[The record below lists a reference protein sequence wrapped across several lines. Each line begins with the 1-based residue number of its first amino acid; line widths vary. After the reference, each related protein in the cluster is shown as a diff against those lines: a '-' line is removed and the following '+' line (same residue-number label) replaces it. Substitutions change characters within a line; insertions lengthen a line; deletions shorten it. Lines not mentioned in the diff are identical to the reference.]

1 MRLLAAFLLVI
12 YAAHNGVFARDH
24 IVSLTKGENFELT
37 IEQGDRINFHVRD
50 NNKHVLTIQGE
61 TQSFATLSPRDSA
74 KQQFNEAGEFIVTDS
89 ANTYTNKIIVNQ
101 KQQDQQKWFEKD
113 AKDHA
118 NKMAATK
125 ELEKHENEDLQNTN
139 DAQNNANAKPNS
151 ATKESN
157 AANKAKPSSN
167 VSDATDTKDTKETN
181 ASNKAKPSTNT
192 NDAKPKTDETKT
204 KAGSPK
210 TDAKPKT
217 DEGEIDE
224 DVEDDKVSDKAKPKT
239 DATASNNSSSTIVV
253 NVMLLAVSA
262 ALALVL

>member
-24 IVSLTKGENFELT
+24 IVSLSKGESFELN

-61 TQSFATLSPRDSA
+61 SQSFANLSPKDSA

-89 ANTYTNKIIVNQ
+89 ANIYVNKIIVSQ
-101 KQQDQQKWFEKD
+101 KQQQDQQKWFEKD

-125 ELEKHENEDLQNTN
+125 DMEKHEHEDLQNTN
-139 DAQNNANAKPNS
+139 DAQNNGNAKPNS
-151 ATKESN
+151 AATKDSN
-157 AANKAKPSSN
+157 TANNKAKPSSN
-167 VSDATDTKDTKETN
+167 VSDTKENT

-217 DEGEIDE
+217 TQDESLDSA
-224 DVEDDKVSDKAKPKT
+224 DSQAKASDKAKPKT
-239 DATASNNSSSTIVV
+239 DATASGNTSSTLVV
-253 NVMLLAVSA
+253 NVMLLAASA